1 MKKVIVFFITV
12 ILLFALTVLE
22 SEGITSALLYQNK
35 SEMSISI
42 LIWFSE
48 HTHSGVCLSFYI
60 RLCTRK
66 KQL

>member
-35 SEMSISI
+35 SEKLISA
-42 LIWFSE
+42 LEKENFTYASN
-48 HTHSGVCLSFYI
+48 F
-60 RLCTRK
+60 
-66 KQL
+66 